1 MKTYESQMV
10 GSVPTSGLALRTVH
24 KRWGL
29 MSSYGVQKSNGTN
42 LYKQTGLSKGLKLIL
57 CNELRKSVEVF
68 MASPTGYLAKIDA
81 VQRHSRKLTAM
92 TRRAFRPGGA
102 HIIHSLCIEP
112 FPIKTQTEYGMT
124 CKVLD
129 AGLVLKYHS
138 SASVCTPCSSFQ
150 NYSAPQLSYHYRTLD
165 LEWFA

>member
-1 MKTYESQMV
+1 
-10 GSVPTSGLALRTVH
+10 
-24 KRWGL
+24 

-165 LEWFA
+165 LE